1 MKLSHQKLLV
11 AEFLQ
16 IFLHYYKIAGNN
28 NNPAILFY
36 CIVSTSFP
44 YLLR

>member
-16 IFLHYYKIAGNN
+16 IFLHTIRLRDTVTIPQSY
-28 NNPAILFY
+28 F
-36 CIVSTSFP
+36 IV
-44 YLLR
+44 LLAQVFLTY